1 MEGNCTSA
9 PKSIRN
15 KGYGSY
21 KSLFFLYIP
30 LSRFEHDSSSRG
42 FEGERTGGVHRV
54 MQKLG
59 EKLVTRVS
67 RFLKCTIN
75 DVTASRLD
83 RRAGCISQSGLWR
96 KERLAI

>member
-1 MEGNCTSA
+1 MVPISHFFFFTYPCRDSNM
-9 PKSIRN
+9 IRAV
-15 KGYGSY
+15 GV
-21 KSLFFLYIP
+21 
-30 LSRFEHDSSSRG
+30 SRG
-42 FEGERTGGVHRV
+42 KGLVAFTGV

-67 RFLKCTIN
+67 RVLKCTIN